1 MSCINNRNMPYSA
14 LQYATALFEL
24 EQTQTKEQQEQTL
37 QTLLKHL
44 AHTQQ
49 QGLLQDIIAKLEN
62 LKKQSQH
69 QQTIYVT
76 TAQPITDNEKKRV
89 QEMFGEAQYIFKEDQ
104 GLIAG
109 IVIQKQNTV
118 FYNTLK
124 TTINGLKKQLHT

>member
-1 MSCINNRNMPYSA
+1 MPYSA

-24 EQTQTKEQQEQTL
+24 EQTQTKKQQEQTL

-49 QGLLQDIIAKLEN
+49 QGLVRDIIEKLEN

-76 TAQPITDNEKKRV
+76 TAQPITDKEKRRV
-89 QEMFGEAQYIFKEDQ
+89 QTMFGEARYIFKEDQ
-104 GLIAG
+104 DLIAG

>member
-1 MSCINNRNMPYSA
+1 MPYSA

-24 EQTQTKEQQEQTL
+24 EQTQTKEQKEQTL

-44 AHTQQ
+44 THTQQ
-49 QGLLQDIIAKLEN
+49 QGLLQDIIEKLEN

-69 QQTIYVT
+69 QQTVYVT
-76 TAQPITDNEKKRV
+76 TAQQIADNEKQRI
-89 QEMFGEAQYIFKEDQ
+89 QEMFGEARYVFKEDPD
-104 GLIAG
+104 LITG